1 MTEHDWDEHDWD
13 AYEDEL
19 NKQVSLLLLTREL
32 DKTFAGYSRM
42 VIVLACARSIAAMFG
57 PAMLK
62 SREDFLSRFPKY
74 MRSMWRMMDE
84 TIGHG
89 HERF

>member
-19 NKQVSLLLLTREL
+19 NKQVSLLTREL
-32 DKTFAGYSRM
+32 NKTFAGYSRM

-74 MRSMWRMMDE
+74 MRSMWRVMDE
-84 TIGHG
+84 TIGH
-89 HERF
+89 ERF